1 MARLRCALSIV
12 ALASL
17 AACGEPQAPPSAL
30 GPRPSEALAAVHA
43 DATFVLHVDTAA
55 LRRSSFGPAA
65 SGALYAEIAKLAGLK
80 YVPSCGETSTLD
92 AFDDVVVSFRG
103 ANVHVGAHFAK
114 GISESKESACAY
126 ALSASADRRGDLVVS
141 PPGLELDPKA
151 AAAQAELRLEGPQ
164 IARAKGQ
171 LPGAGATVDARLD
184 SDTSSTTLSATLTAP
199 TEVRA
204 RELALALDGLF
215 GGEVAQARASGA
227 LEEAHVTKGTSIAL
241 SVRFV
246 GAPGQQ
252 TATAAA
258 VARGFSSKGV
268 SELGKES
275 LPEVRQKLTGM
286 ADALEKYAKE
296 NGKFPPSTRWTPGVT
311 PRGAKVPVVSDS
323 ADDRS
328 WQLVGVSW
336 KNERT
341 AFRYRFE
348 ISDDGA
354 KATLEAHGDLD
365 ADEKESTFRIVLE
378 KKPDGTIVRGKL
390 EELDPLE

>member
-1 MARLRCALSIV
+1 MARLRGVLPFL
-12 ALASL
+12 ALASI
-17 AACGEPQAPPSAL
+17 AACGEAQAPQAPG
-30 GPRPSEALAAVHA
+30 GPRPSAALAAAHA

-65 SGALYAEIAKLAGLK
+65 SGALYAELAKLAGFK

-92 AFDDVVVSFRG
+92 AFDDVVVSLRG

-114 GISESKESACAY
+114 GLSEAAKSACAY

-141 PPGLELDPKA
+141 PPGLELDPGA
-151 AAAQAELRLEGPQ
+151 ATAQAALRLEGPQ

-171 LPGAGATVDARLD
+171 LPGAGAEIDARLD
-184 SDTSSTTLSATLTAP
+184 SDPSSTSLSATLTAP

-215 GGEVAQARASGA
+215 GGELSRARSRGA
-227 LEEAHVTKGTSIAL
+227 FEEAHVTKGTSIVL

-246 GAPGQQ
+246 GSPKDQAS
-252 TATAAA
+252 TATE
-258 VARGFSSKGV
+258 VARGLSSKGV
-268 SELGKES
+268 SELGQAS
-275 LPEVRQKLTGM
+275 LPEVRQKLSAM

-296 NGKFPPSTRWTPGVT
+296 NGKFPQSTRWTPGVT

-328 WQLVGVSW
+328 WQILGVSW

-348 ISDDGA
+348 TSDDGA

-378 KKPDGTIVRGKL
+378 KKADGTVSRGKL
-390 EELDPLE
+390 EEIDPLE